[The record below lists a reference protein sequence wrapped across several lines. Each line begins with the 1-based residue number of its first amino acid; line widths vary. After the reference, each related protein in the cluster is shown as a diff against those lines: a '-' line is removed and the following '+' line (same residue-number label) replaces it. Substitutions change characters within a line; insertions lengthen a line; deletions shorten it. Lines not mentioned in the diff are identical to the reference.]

1 MSWIQKVESE
11 SEGLQKIII
20 LLANANN
27 ESIKGK
33 TKLQKMLFLLS
44 ESLPEIKNESSFEAD
59 NFGPYSQIVEEETD
73 YLQDIGVF
81 NIDDFDIGLTNEGK
95 IIANN
100 LKANMNKDILDL
112 LCDFKKF
119 VNDMDNKELLYYVY
133 ASHPEMTVEST
144 VYDDLEKDKEKYILS
159 LLKKQKISS
168 LRASE
173 LLNKPYSFIIQK
185 MKDKNILLLS

>member
-1 MSWIQKVESE
+1 MNWIQKVESE
-11 SEGLQKIII
+11 SEGLQKMII
-20 LLANANN
+20 LLVNSNN

-44 ESLPEIKNESSFEAD
+44 ENLSEIKDESSFEAD
-59 NFGPYSQIVEEETD
+59 NFGPYSQIVEEETN
-73 YLQDIGVF
+73 YLQEIGIF
-81 NIDDFDIGLTNEGK
+81 NMGDFDIDLTNEGK

-100 LKANMNKDILDL
+100 LKVNMNKDTLDL

-133 ASHPEMTVEST
+133 ASHPEMTVESI

-173 LLNKPYSFIIQK
+173 LLNKPYSFIVQK
-185 MKDKNILLLS
+185 MKDNNILLLS